1 MKKVVLSTISVL
13 FLAVM
18 ARATNL
24 SNNLKVDTSSYVY
37 QNKIDSVGMNNQKL
51 EGILKKQGEIIESR
65 EGYWQL
71 KYLNRI
77 LIVVTDQK
85 NNRMR
90 IITPIIDEKEMKKSY
105 YSEVLKAQFD
115 RALDVKYALYNGLLW
130 SIFVHPL
137 KELTESQLIDAIS
150 QVFYAA
156 HNFGGSYRSTNLQ
169 FGSGDK

>member
-1 MKKVVLSTISVL
+1 MKKVILPFISVL
-13 FLAVM
+13 FLAVI
-18 ARATNL
+18 AEATNL
-24 SNNLKVDTSSYVY
+24 LNNLKVDTSSYIY

-71 KYLNRI
+71 NYLNRI
-77 LIVVTDQK
+77 LIVITDQK

-90 IITPIIDEKEMKKSY
+90 IITPVIEEKEMKKSN

-137 KELTESQLIDAIS
+137 KELTQSQLIDAIS